1 MFLNIT
7 KADDSSGSLWKRLLE
22 RKQKIPIWWEMKT
35 TYKKDMEDFQNMMDE
50 EEDQKEKV
58 SISKTLS

>member
-22 RKQKIPIWWEMKT
+22 KKTAHKIPIWWEMKT
-35 TYKKDMEDFQNMMDE
+35 TYRKDMEDFQNMMDE

-58 SISKTLS
+58 